1 MFIGKWNKSVILTY
15 IGLAVSIFGIFECF
29 NYSENGTNLAMSCLI
44 IAGICDLFD
53 GAVARKCK
61 RTEQEKN
68 FGIELDSLVDT
79 IDFIVLPIAIFL
91 KLGMNNWYHFLIITL
106 FAICGIARLA
116 YFNIIVEDNS
126 KPAKYYLGLP
136 VTYAA
141 LIFSVFYLLKYILPL
156 NIFSIIYTM
165 LIAIVALLNIINIK
179 TIKPKGIAYIF
190 FSLLAITMLILY
202 LGVLK

>member
-1 MFIGKWNKSVILTY
+1 MFIGKWNKSVLLTY
-15 IGLAVSIFGIFECF
+15 IGLAVSILGIYICF
-29 NYSENGTNLAMSCLI
+29 SNNENNINIAISCLI

-53 GAVARKCK
+53 GAIARKCK
-61 RTEQEKN
+61 RTEEEKN
-68 FGIELDSLVDT
+68 FGVELDSLVDA
-79 IDFIVLPIAIFL
+79 IDFIALPISIFL

-116 YFNIIVEDNS
+116 YFNIRVEDNS
-126 KPAKYYLGLP
+126 KPTKYYLGLP
-136 VTYAA
+136 VTYTA
-141 LIFSVFYLLKYILPL
+141 LIFPVFYLLKYILQL

-179 TIKPKGIAYIF
+179 IIKPKGIAYIF
-190 FSLLAITMLILY
+190 FSLLAIIMLILY